1 MAALMV
7 VAVMVL
13 AVSVFVTMD
22 RSLVAVLL
30 PVVDMGLSR
39 VGVLVLMLV
48 FTLATHVFPLR

>member
-13 AVSVFVTMD
+13 AVSVFVAMD

-48 FTLATHVFPLR
+48 FALATHVFPLR

>member
-13 AVSVFVTMD
+13 AVSVFVAMD

-30 PVVDMGLSR
+30 AVVDMGLSR

-48 FTLATHVFPLR
+48 FALATHVFPLR